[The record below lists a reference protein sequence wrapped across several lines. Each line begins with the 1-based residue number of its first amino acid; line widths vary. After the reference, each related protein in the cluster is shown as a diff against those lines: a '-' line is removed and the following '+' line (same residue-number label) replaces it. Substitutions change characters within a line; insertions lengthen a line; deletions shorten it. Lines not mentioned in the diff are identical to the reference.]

1 MENKIEYAKIES
13 FIREA
18 MDKRL
23 NIGVTGN
30 CNHIRIY
37 DGSNPYPLSFI
48 LGVKYITIL
57 YRVHRIEI
65 SLTEKEFNQ
74 AKILFLDAK
83 EYSENQLVDYIT
95 NYFYYNNNSVK
106 DISDINY
113 DDEQ

>member
-1 MENKIEYAKIES
+1 MENKIEYSKIES

-23 NIGVTGN
+23 NITSAGDCIAIYN
-30 CNHIRIY
+30 ESNHY
-37 DGSNPYPLSFI
+37 KLTFVLS
-48 LGVKYITIL
+48 GDYITIL
-57 YRVHRIEI
+57 YRGHHVEI

>member
-23 NIGVTGN
+23 NIGATSGDYITIYN
-30 CNHIRIY
+30 ESNHY
-37 DGSNPYPLSFI
+37 TLSFI
-48 LGVKYITIL
+48 LDRNYITIL
-57 YRVHRIEI
+57 YRGHCIEI

>member
-23 NIGVTGN
+23 NIGATSASDY
-30 CNHIRIY
+30 ITIY
-37 DGSNPYPLSFI
+37 NESNQYTLSFI
-48 LGVKYITIL
+48 LNGNYIIIL
-57 YRVHRIEI
+57 YRGHRIEI